1 MNDELKMVI
10 ERYEDY
16 KKVNPNGSVDD
27 FLSKYRDNRLKW
39 CEQSLKNLGQVMSI
53 HMIFVFNVEDLSY
66 LVDIMVVVYVNCVL
80 KIII

>member
-39 CEQSLKNLGQVMSI
+39 CEQSLKNLGELVS
-53 HMIFVFNVEDLSY
+53 DLM
-66 LVDIMVVVYVNCVL
+66 LRVGELERIQRHDIMV
-80 KIII
+80 KE